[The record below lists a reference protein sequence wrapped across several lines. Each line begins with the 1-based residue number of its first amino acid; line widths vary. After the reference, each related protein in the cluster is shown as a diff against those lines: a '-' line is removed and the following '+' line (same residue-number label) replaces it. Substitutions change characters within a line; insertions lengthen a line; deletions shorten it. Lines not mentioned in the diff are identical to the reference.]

1 MTIVNQQNAGS
12 GNGTRYYGV
21 NSTWTLNLGFTPT
34 PGNTL
39 ILLMGLVNGT
49 NIAFATFSGS
59 NMNSSFVN
67 GTTNAGIVCLS
78 VVVPPSP
85 SSAINII
92 FGSGGTQFS
101 TILLEVSGLTNVA
114 PDQMAHSTG
123 SGSVYGSGT
132 TATTTQLS
140 ELWINVYAYYN
151 ASTGNEP
158 TGTSPTNG
166 YGLLNSGVSVK
177 PYQSGWVWTTG
188 TMSVVSPLTSSG
200 LLASYK
206 TVSTMGAAGGSVSDL
221 SVHTNT
227 WYGAALAFFGPVAG
241 ATVSLIDI
249 LNAGIKRYPP
259 LRNHNER
266 G

>member
-12 GNGTRYYGV
+12 GNGTGYYGV
-21 NSTWTLNLGFTPT
+21 NSSWTLNLSFSPT

-39 ILLMGLVNGT
+39 ILLMETVNGN
-49 NIAFATFSGS
+49 NIAFITFSGS
-59 NMNSSFVN
+59 NMTSTFSN
-67 GTTNAGIVCLS
+67 GVTNAGLNCFTVT
-78 VVVPPSP
+78 VPPSP
-85 SSAINII
+85 GSSINII

-101 TILLEVSGLTNVA
+101 TILLEVSGLTNLNC
-114 PDQMAHSTG
+114 DQTAHSTG
-123 SGSVYGSGT
+123 SGSTYSSGT
-132 TATTTQLS
+132 TAATTQLS
-140 ELWINVYAYYN
+140 ELWVNAYAYYN
-151 ASTGNEP
+151 ASTGNDP

-166 YGLLNSGVSVK
+166 YALLNSGIPVK
-177 PYQSGWVWTTG
+177 PQQAGWVWTTG
-188 TMSVVSPLTSSG
+188 SMSVVSPLTSSG
-200 LLASYK
+200 LIVSYK
-206 TVSTMGAAGGSVSDL
+206 TVNTMGTAGGAVSDL

-227 WYGAALAFFGPVAG
+227 WYGAALTFFGPMAG